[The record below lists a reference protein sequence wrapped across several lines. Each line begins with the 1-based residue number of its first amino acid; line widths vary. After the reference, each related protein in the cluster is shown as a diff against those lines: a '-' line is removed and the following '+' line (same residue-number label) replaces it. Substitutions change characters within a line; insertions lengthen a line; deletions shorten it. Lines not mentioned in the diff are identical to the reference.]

1 MSFALLLWG
10 LTCFWKHNSSWTS
23 LDCVDGHPWRKAE
36 PTWKRPLVNNSPYPH
51 YGGHNPSSAPF
62 PLPVWWS
69 PKSWPCGTQLCP
81 GLTAPFCHCSRT
93 CASSTL
99 LQKPKSILFLRTATH
114 RHLLMGFCDVR
125 PFSRKEKK
133 TFCVCFFMF
142 ALLLFKWSA
151 RSCAI
156 YVKWYSL
163 RCDRTGDFMEKHFVR
178 NVPSYVALETRE
190 VELEVRQGYEYG
202 EPGYGKITREAT
214 VQPGWKMRAS
224 AENGWTW
231 GSRGKT
237 PCDSWGFVPSAPNRS
252 REHKF
257 AWSGEK
263 SIRNFHVWLWDYRK
277 LQDILEY
284 CTIYPNRRVSQHSI
298 MCSQSY
304 IQFSMRWRQSNL
316 DNTVI

>member
-36 PTWKRPLVNNSPYPH
+36 PTWKRPLVSNSPYPH

-69 PKSWPCGTQLCP
+69 PKSWPRGTQLCP

-178 NVPSYVALETRE
+178 QRSQLCSLRNQGGRAGGQTGLWIWRARIWENHKGGNCAARMKDESFSRKWMNLRE
-190 VELEVRQGYEYG
+190 QGED
-202 EPGYGKITREAT
+202 T
-214 VQPGWKMRAS
+214 VWQLRI
-224 AENGWTW
+224 
-231 GSRGKT
+231 
-237 PCDSWGFVPSAPNRS
+237 C
-252 REHKF
+252 
-257 AWSGEK
+257 
-263 SIRNFHVWLWDYRK
+263 SISPK
-277 LQDILEY
+277 
-284 CTIYPNRRVSQHSI
+284 
-298 MCSQSY
+298 
-304 IQFSMRWRQSNL
+304 
-316 DNTVI
+316 